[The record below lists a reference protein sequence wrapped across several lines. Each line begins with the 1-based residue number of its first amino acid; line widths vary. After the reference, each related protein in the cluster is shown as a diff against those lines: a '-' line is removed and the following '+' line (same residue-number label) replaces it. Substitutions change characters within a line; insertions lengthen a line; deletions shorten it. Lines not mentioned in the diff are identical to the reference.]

1 MPASGRGANLD
12 TSRRIGASRPPAK
25 RPPTP
30 APSPL
35 QKAVAAPSVNLRAP
49 TVTPHSGEPFRPAQ
63 QQAQRKV
70 ERAQGALA
78 PEPTPH
84 IPRLPNP
91 TPAQAHAALQIA
103 QRAQKA
109 SGKPAPVYWREAAND
124 PRLRDYV
131 ATVGHY
137 ARAALGHE
145 AAIAGRG
152 MQPALAHAGS
162 PAAQAQA
169 RREAV
174 ALGRRY
180 FANAPTASQAPAAK
194 DVGLPLFGLATVRVP
209 GTAHLASGLSSALQ
223 SIAPGLASQTP
234 ETKFVKGALGDV
246 KAIGTFPFVGGY
258 EAINAAGHALTGD
271 TQPAKQLASGVAS
284 SLEHGAVGE
293 LLQGHLSGAE
303 RAFREHPI
311 FSALEAEA
319 GLGVAGRAAS
329 GLARAAGS
337 TAAEGGAR
345 GAIAGAASD
354 VRPAIGLTSDA
365 GHARQGVGVK
375 QRSFSKTPHRK
386 LLQQLADGRREPI
399 TDARGNPVQIKDRGQ
414 TVPVLKPSERQA
426 ARYQKQRANFES
438 MRAVNAN
445 RTARESAAHAGAE
458 ATTRPGKLPLLLR
471 RANLGGASRPARG
484 APGLTTVAELS
495 DRLARLHA
503 DGTILSPDP
512 AGFTR
517 ELDKRIGVIRSALA
531 QHDEL
536 KTQGASLYRTK
547 DDLAAARGEL
557 RTLEAARANKRV
569 MAQIPQIVQRGQ
581 AYGRALNAADKPQV
595 QLRLRPLEQVERS
608 RLMTAALAHIPGVRH
623 VTEEQHA
630 QLEQQLKDSGASRT
644 EQILASGRDPGR
656 TAAHERAQLVKGGVE
671 LRQRQANARVAGLER
686 RLAAKKGAARRSQG
700 GGAGRTPEPM
710 RRADVKAIRDLQG
723 KLTDARAEQKGLK
736 AEHAKAKQ
744 ALRENPLP
752 PREAAL
758 RHANGHFLSTR
769 HIEDVIRQ
777 HGRDPATV
785 GFLPHRIDVGRQG
798 DYYQQFR
805 PEARP
810 NPKDEVKTGSL
821 YQRGSTSTSGQAVF
835 DELAAKGTMAARAR
849 SFDQLIQENGVRSP
863 IVEKARAGEQLTNAE
878 ERLLEK
884 YGGYMTGKE
893 GHELADRLQRD
904 TGQSWIPVRA
914 FAAAL
919 KKEDREAV
927 QAAQSPSAAMETAQ
941 EGLLNSRFVDK
952 NDTGA
957 HNVVLM
963 PADQVQRL
971 ADHLQPAGELRKFA
985 QLLNGPFR
993 MAVLSQPRW
1002 LTGNFLEPFI
1012 VRLPLSGSGANLPGA
1027 ALDMAAAQKLL
1038 KTLDAG
1044 GEKEKRAAEQIRG
1057 VFLSGRYVGAKGASI
1072 RRTST
1077 DFSGPLGKGVYGAHV
1092 LRNLPVLKQ
1101 LGTLLLAY
1109 PKSFFVVNRVL
1120 IENPTA
1126 MMALGKQFRNDI
1138 QSWSGSYSHTVLL
1151 GRRAVAE
1158 AAQGLVD
1165 TATQHR
1171 YAERYWELLGQY
1183 DGFNP
1188 QLKRMIQSY
1197 TPFLPWTL
1205 ASMRFVY
1212 WTLPAH
1218 HTAAFTGL
1226 VKAGQ
1231 SVMPEWERQHADLPP
1246 GTLRYAQLAKDGG
1259 YRDLAHYTP
1268 YDISIQASEVGDKG
1282 VPLRQAAEPFI
1293 ATLAPQFSGLRNALE
1308 GKDPYG
1314 RELQYSGG
1322 KEPSLGEEAIAIGG
1336 PLAET
1341 FLPVIAQ
1348 LRRLREGGG
1357 TAYANSS
1364 IFAPKVKPGSKTQ
1377 SALNRTLNPFR
1388 ETYLKG
1394 KRQTPPPATAPAP
1407 REEEAPSALQQL
1419 ESEAASTEEQQPSAL
1434 QLLESE
1440 GR

>member
-12 TSRRIGASRPPAK
+12 TSRRVGARRKPP
-25 RPPTP
+25 P

-35 QKAVAAPSVNLRAP
+35 QKVVAAAPPVNLRAP
-49 TVTPHSGEPFRPAQ
+49 AVTPHSSEPFRPAQ

-70 ERAQGALA
+70 VKAQKAL
-78 PEPTPH
+78 PREPTPH

-91 TPAQAHAALQIA
+91 TPAQSHAALGIA
-103 QRAQKA
+103 QAAQKA
-109 SGKPAPVYWREAAND
+109 SGKPPQTYWREAAND
-124 PRLRDYV
+124 PRLKDYI
-131 ATVGHY
+131 ATITHY
-137 ARAALGHE
+137 ANAAQGHL
-145 AAIAGRG
+145 AATAGRA
-152 MQPALAHAGS
+152 QDPALANVS
-162 PAAQAQA
+162 PAAMLQA

-174 ALGRRY
+174 AIGRG
-180 FANAPTASQAPAAK
+180 FLAQTHVTASPQAPPK
-194 DVGLPLFGLATVRVP
+194 DIGLPLFGLADIRVP
-209 GTAHLASGLSSALQ
+209 GTSHLASGISSALKTL
-223 SIAPGLASQTP
+223 APGLASATP

-258 EAINAAGHALTGD
+258 EAANAVGHAVTGD
-271 TQPAKQLASGVAS
+271 LQPAGKLLSGVAS
-284 SLEHGAVGE
+284 SLKHGAAGE
-293 LLQGHLSGAE
+293 LLQGHLSGAA
-303 RAFREHPI
+303 RAFREHPV
-311 FSALEAEA
+311 FTALEAEA
-319 GLGVAGRAAS
+319 GLGAAERVAAGVARAGATGAAEGS
-329 GLARAAGS
+329 ARAALRS
-337 TAAEGGAR
+337 
-345 GAIAGAASD
+345 SN
-354 VRPAIGLTSDA
+354 VRPAIGLTGDA

-375 QRSFSKTPHRK
+375 QRTFSKIPHRRFA
-386 LLQQLADGRREPI
+386 QQIADSRREPI
-399 TDARGNPVQIKDRGQ
+399 TDARGNPIQIKDRNQ
-414 TVPVLKPSERQA
+414 TVPVLKPSDRQA
-426 ARYQKQRANFES
+426 SRYQKQRANYDS

-445 RTARESAAHAGAE
+445 RTAREAAMHAGAE
-458 ATTRPGKLPLLLR
+458 AATRPGRLPLALR
-471 RANLGGASRPARG
+471 RANVAGGGRHLRAG
-484 APGLTTVAELS
+484 GQLTTVAELS

-503 DGTILSPDP
+503 DGTILSADP
-512 AGFTR
+512 KGFVR
-517 ELDKRIGVIRSALA
+517 ELDKRIAVIRGALA
-531 QHDEL
+531 RHEAL
-536 KTQGASLYRTK
+536 KAEGGSLYRTK
-547 DDLAAARGEL
+547 DDLAAAQGEL
-557 RTLEAARANKRV
+557 KTLQAARANKRV

-608 RLMTAALAHIPGVRH
+608 RLMTSALAHIPGVRH
-623 VTEEQHA
+623 VTEEEHA
-630 QLEQQLKDSGASRT
+630 KLEQQVKEAGGSRT
-644 EQILASGRDPGR
+644 EQILASGRHPGR
-656 TAAHERAQLVKGGVE
+656 TAAHERATLIKGKVE
-671 LRQRQANARVAGLER
+671 LRQRQTNARVAGLER

-700 GGAGRTPEPM
+700 GGPGRAVEPM
-710 RRADVKAIRDLQG
+710 RRADVKVIRDLQG
-723 KLTDARAEQKGLK
+723 KLDSARAEQKGLK
-736 AEHAKAKQ
+736 TEHNKAKQ

-752 PREAAL
+752 PRESAL
-758 RHANGHFLSTR
+758 RHPNGHFLSTR

-777 HGRDPATV
+777 HNRDPATV

-810 NPKDEVKTGSL
+810 NPKDEVKTGAL

-835 DELAAKGTMAARAR
+835 DELAGKGTMAARTM
-849 SFDQLIQENGVRSP
+849 SYDQLIQENGLLSP
-863 IVEKARAGEQLTNAE
+863 VVEKARNGEDLTNAE
-878 ERLLEK
+878 QRLLDK

-904 TGQSWIPVRA
+904 TGEAWIPVRA

-927 QAAQSPSAAMETAQ
+927 QAAQSPAAAMETAQ
-941 EGLLNSRFVDK
+941 QGLLNSRFVDK
-952 NDTGA
+952 TDTGA

-963 PADQVQRL
+963 PAQQIQRL

-1002 LTGNFLEPFI
+1002 LTGNFLEPWV
-1012 VRLPLSGSGANLPGA
+1012 VRLPLSGSGAILPGA
-1027 ALDMAAAQKLL
+1027 YLDVRAAQKLL
-1038 KTLDAG
+1038 KTLDGG
-1044 GEKEKRAAEQIRG
+1044 GERQKRAAEQIRDT
-1057 VFLSGRYVGAKGASI
+1057 FLSGRYVGGKGASI
-1072 RRTST
+1072 RRTHT
-1077 DFSGPLGKGVYGAHV
+1077 DFPGALGKSVDFAHV
-1092 LRNLPVLKQ
+1092 VRNLPVLKQ
-1101 LGTLLLAY
+1101 LGTILLAY
-1109 PKSFFVVNRVL
+1109 PKSFFAVNRVL

-1126 MMALGKQFRNDI
+1126 MMALGKQFRDDI

-1151 GRRAVAE
+1151 GQKAVAE
-1158 AAQGLVD
+1158 AASGLVD

-1218 HTAAFTGL
+1218 HTVAFTAL

-1231 SVMPEWERQHADLPP
+1231 SVMPEWEAQHTGLPP

-1259 YRDLAHYTP
+1259 VRDLAHYTP
-1268 YDISIQASEVGDKG
+1268 FDISIQASEVGEKG
-1282 VPLRQAAEPFI
+1282 VPLRQAVSPFM
-1293 ATLAPQFSGLRNALE
+1293 ATLAPQFSGLRSALE
-1308 GKDPYG
+1308 GRDPFG

-1364 IFAPKVKPGSKTQ
+1364 IFAPKVKPGTKHQ

-1394 KRQTPPPATAPAP
+1394 KRPSVPTVAPAP
-1407 REEEAPSALQQL
+1407 SQQEAPSALQQL
-1419 ESEAASTEEQQPSAL
+1419 ESEAASSEEQQPSAL